1 MQNYT
6 TSEEN
11 ITENLWGLDLVM
23 SFSYHTKEWFMKENS
38 DKLDFTEIK
47 NFGSAKDTIK
57 RMKKKHHRLDEKICK
72 AYTL

>member
-11 ITENLWGLDLVM
+11 IRGNLRSLDLVM
-23 SFSYHTKEWFMKENS
+23 SYHIKEWFMKEQS

-57 RMKKKHHRLDEKICK
+57 RMKKKKSHRLEVKVCK